1 MKIFSN
7 FESGSINVVKAENK
21 DDIQLSIPNDN
32 QSELHQWFHF
42 RLESEAQQPHTIK
55 LLDLANSAYPE
66 GWNGYDVVASYDR
79 EEWFRIPS
87 EFDGDTLTFTVIPE
101 NESMYFAYFAPYS
114 YDRHQD
120 LLHLAQSHYNCRL
133 ETLGHT
139 LDNRDVSLLVIG
151 DEHAADS
158 EEAPKKKIW
167 VIARQHPGETM
178 AEWFV
183 EGLIQRLLDETDTVG
198 RALLNKAVFYVV
210 PNMNPDGSARGHLR
224 LNAIGVN
231 LNREWQTPSLENSP
245 EVFYVREKM
254 LATGVDMFLDI
265 HGDEAIP
272 FNFVA
277 GSEGIPSYD
286 ARLENLENKFKQ
298 ALLTVTPEFQD
309 EHGYG
314 KDKPGEANLTVAS
327 NWVGEQ
333 FKCLSYTVE
342 MPFKDHNKH
351 PDSLYGWSPERSVGF
366 GHDTLAAVLAVTDDL
381 R

>member
-7 FESGSINVVKAENK
+7 FESGSINVVKADHK

-101 NESMYFAYFAPYS
+101 NESMYFAYFAPYG

-158 EEAPKKKIW
+158 EETAKKKIW

-183 EGLIQRLLDETDTVG
+183 EGLVQRLLDETDTVG

-231 LNREWQTPSLENSP
+231 LNREWQTPSLEKSP

-254 LATGVDMFLDI
+254 IATGVDMFLDI

-333 FKCLSYTVE
+333 FNCLSYTVE
-342 MPFKDHNKH
+342 MPFKDHNNQ
-351 PDSLYGWSPERSVGF
+351 PDSLYGWSPERSIGF
-366 GHDTLAAVLAVTDDL
+366 GHDTLAAVLAVADDL

>member
-7 FESGSINVVKAENK
+7 FESGSINVVKAESK

-42 RLESEAQQPHTIK
+42 RLESEAQQPHTIT

-87 EFDGDTLTFTVIPE
+87 EFDGDNLTFTVIPE

-183 EGLIQRLLDETDTVG
+183 EGLVQRLLDETDTVG

-333 FKCLSYTVE
+333 FNCLSYTVE

-351 PDSLYGWSPERSVGF
+351 PDSLYGWSPERSIGF

>member
-7 FESGSINVVKAENK
+7 FESGSINVVKADSK
-21 DDIQLSIPNDN
+21 DDIQLTIPNDN
-32 QSELHQWFHF
+32 NSELHQWFHF
-42 RLESEAQQPHTIK
+42 RLETEAQQPHNFTI
-55 LLDLANSAYPE
+55 LDLANSAYPE
-66 GWNGYDVVASYDR
+66 GWKGYDVVASYDR
-79 EEWFRIPS
+79 EEWFRIPA
-87 EFDGDTLTFTVIPE
+87 EFDGDKLTFSVIPE

-114 YDRHQD
+114 YERHQD

-139 LDNRDVSLLVIG
+139 LDNRDMSLLVIG
-151 DEHAADS
+151 DESTA
-158 EEAPKKKIW
+158 ENKKKVW

-178 AEWFV
+178 AEWFA

-198 RALLNKAVFYVV
+198 RALLEKAVFYIV

-254 LATGVDMFLDI
+254 FETGVDLFLDI

-272 FNFVA
+272 YNFVA

-286 ARLENLENKFKQ
+286 ARFENLENMFKQ
-298 ALLTVTPEFQD
+298 ALLTITPEFQV
-309 EHGYG
+309 EHGYD
-314 KDKPGEANLTVAS
+314 KDKPGEANLTVGS
-327 NWVGEQ
+327 NWVAEE
-333 FKCLSYTVE
+333 FKCLSYTIE
-342 MPFKDHNKH
+342 MPFKDHNNQ
-351 PDSLYGWSPERSVGF
+351 PDSLYGWSPERSVAF
-366 GHDTLAAVLAVTDDL
+366 GSDTLAAVLVVMDHL

>member
-7 FESGSINVVKAENK
+7 FESGSINVVKAESK

-42 RLESEAQQPHTIK
+42 RLESEAQQPHTIT

-87 EFDGDTLTFTVIPE
+87 EFDGDNLTFTVIPE

-183 EGLIQRLLDETDTVG
+183 EGLVQRLLDETDTVG

-333 FKCLSYTVE
+333 FNCLSYTVE
-342 MPFKDHNKH
+342 MPFKDHNNQ
-351 PDSLYGWSPERSVGF
+351 PDSLYGWSPERSIGF

>member
-7 FESGSINVVKAENK
+7 FESGSINVVKADSK
-21 DDIQLSIPNDN
+21 DDIQLTIPNDN
-32 QSELHQWFHF
+32 NSELHQWFHF
-42 RLESEAQQPHTIK
+42 RLESEAQQTHNFKI
-55 LLDLANSAYPE
+55 LDLANSAYPE
-66 GWNGYDVVASYDR
+66 GWKGYDVVASYDR

-87 EFDGDTLTFTVIPE
+87 EFDGDTLSFSVIPE
-101 NESMYFAYFAPYS
+101 NGSMYFAYFAPYS

-139 LDNRDVSLLVIG
+139 LDNRDMSLLVIG
-151 DEHAADS
+151 DEASDT
-158 EEAPKKKIW
+158 EKKKVW

-183 EGLIQRLLDETDTVG
+183 EGLVQRLLDETDTVG
-198 RALLNKAVFYVV
+198 RALLEKAVFYVV

-245 EVFYVREKM
+245 EVYYVREKM
-254 LATGVDMFLDI
+254 FETGVDLFLDI

-272 FNFVA
+272 YNFVA

-286 ARLENLENKFKQ
+286 ARLENLENMFKQ
-298 ALLTVTPEFQD
+298 ALLTITPEFQV
-309 EHGYG
+309 EHGYD
-314 KDKPGEANLTVAS
+314 KDKPGEANLTVGS
-327 NWVGEQ
+327 NWVAEQ
-333 FKCLSYTVE
+333 FNCLSYTIE
-342 MPFKDHNKH
+342 MPFKDHNNQ
-351 PDSLYGWSPERSVGF
+351 PDSLYGWSPERSVAF
-366 GHDTLAAVLAVTDDL
+366 GNDTLAAALVVMDHL

>member
-7 FESGSINVVKAENK
+7 FESGSINVVKADSK

-139 LDNRDVSLLVIG
+139 LDNRDISLLVIG
-151 DEHAADS
+151 DEHTADS

-183 EGLIQRLLDETDTVG
+183 EGLVQRLLDETDTVG

-327 NWVGEQ
+327 NWVAEQ
-333 FKCLSYTVE
+333 FNCLSYTVE
-342 MPFKDHNKH
+342 MPFKDHNNQ

-366 GHDTLAAVLAVTDDL
+366 GHDTLAAVLAVADEL

>member
-7 FESGSINVVKAENK
+7 FESGSINVVKAESK

-42 RLESEAQQPHTIK
+42 RLESEAQQPHTIT

-87 EFDGDTLTFTVIPE
+87 EFDGDNLTFTVIPE
-101 NESMYFAYFAPYS
+101 NESMYFAYFAPYN

-183 EGLIQRLLDETDTVG
+183 EGLVQRLLDETDTVG

-333 FKCLSYTVE
+333 FNCLSYTVE

>member
-7 FESGSINVVKAENK
+7 FESGSINVVKADSK

-79 EEWFRIPS
+79 EEWFRVPS

-101 NESMYFAYFAPYS
+101 NQSMYFAYFAPYS

-151 DEHAADS
+151 DEQATES
-158 EEAPKKKIW
+158 EEVPKKKIW

-183 EGLIQRLLDETDTVG
+183 EGLVQRLLDETDTVG

-366 GHDTLAAVLAVTDDL
+366 GHDTLAAVLAVTDEL

>member
-7 FESGSINVVKAENK
+7 FESGSINVVKADSK

-79 EEWFRIPS
+79 EEWFRVPS

-151 DEHAADS
+151 DEQAADS
-158 EEAPKKKIW
+158 EATPKKKIW

-183 EGLIQRLLDETDTVG
+183 EGLVQRLLDETDTVG

-333 FKCLSYTVE
+333 FNCLSYTVE

-351 PDSLYGWSPERSVGF
+351 PDSLYGWSPERSIGF

>member
-7 FESGSINVVKAENK
+7 FESGSINVVKADSK

-151 DEHAADS
+151 DEDAVDS
-158 EEAPKKKIW
+158 EEVPKKKIW

-183 EGLIQRLLDETDTVG
+183 EGLVQRLLDETDTVG

-254 LATGVDMFLDI
+254 LATGIDMFLDI

-333 FKCLSYTVE
+333 FNCLSYTVE

-351 PDSLYGWSPERSVGF
+351 PNSLYGWSPERSVGF

>member
-7 FESGSINVVKAENK
+7 FESGSINVVKAESK

-87 EFDGDTLTFTVIPE
+87 EFDGDTLTFNVIPE

-183 EGLIQRLLDETDTVG
+183 EGLVQRLLDETDTVG

-333 FKCLSYTVE
+333 FNCLSYTVE
-342 MPFKDHNKH
+342 MPFKDHNNQ
-351 PDSLYGWSPERSVGF
+351 PDSLYGWSPERSISF
-366 GHDTLAAVLAVTDDL
+366 GHDTLAAVLAVTDEL

>member
-7 FESGSINVVKAENK
+7 FESGSINVVKADSK

-151 DEHAADS
+151 DEHTADS

-183 EGLIQRLLDETDTVG
+183 EGLVQRLLDETDTVG
-198 RALLNKAVFYVV
+198 RALLNKAVFYIV

-286 ARLENLENKFKQ
+286 SRLENLENKFKQ

-327 NWVGEQ
+327 NWVAEQ
-333 FKCLSYTVE
+333 FNCLSYTVE

-351 PDSLYGWSPERSVGF
+351 PDSLYGWSPERSIGF

>member
-7 FESGSINVVKAENK
+7 FESGSINVVKADNK

-158 EEAPKKKIW
+158 EETAKKKIW

-183 EGLIQRLLDETDTVG
+183 EGLVQRLLDETDTVG

-231 LNREWQTPSLENSP
+231 LNREWQTPSLEKSP

-254 LATGVDMFLDI
+254 IATGVDMFLDI

-333 FKCLSYTVE
+333 FNCLSYTVE
-342 MPFKDHNKH
+342 MPFKDHNNQ
-351 PDSLYGWSPERSVGF
+351 PDSLYGWSPERSIGF

>member
-7 FESGSINVVKAENK
+7 FESGSINVVKADHK

-101 NESMYFAYFAPYS
+101 NESMYFAYFAPYG

-158 EEAPKKKIW
+158 EETAKKKIW

-183 EGLIQRLLDETDTVG
+183 EGLVQRLLDETDTVG

-231 LNREWQTPSLENSP
+231 LNREWQTPSLEKSP

-333 FKCLSYTVE
+333 FNCLSYTVE
-342 MPFKDHNKH
+342 MPFKDHNNQ
-351 PDSLYGWSPERSVGF
+351 PDSLYGWSPERSIGF
-366 GHDTLAAVLAVTDDL
+366 GHDTLAAVLAVADDL

>member
-7 FESGSINVVKAENK
+7 FESGSINVVKADSK

-79 EEWFRIPS
+79 EEWFRVPS

-101 NESMYFAYFAPYS
+101 NQSMYFAYFAPYS

-151 DEHAADS
+151 DEQAADS
-158 EEAPKKKIW
+158 EATPKKKIW

-183 EGLIQRLLDETDTVG
+183 EGLVQRLLDETDTVG

>member
-7 FESGSINVVKAENK
+7 FESGSINVVKADSK

-79 EEWFRIPS
+79 EEWFRVPS

-101 NESMYFAYFAPYS
+101 NQSMYFAYFAPYS

-151 DEHAADS
+151 DEQATES

-183 EGLIQRLLDETDTVG
+183 EGLVQRLLDETDTVG

-333 FKCLSYTVE
+333 FNCLSYTVE
-342 MPFKDHNKH
+342 MPFKDHNNQ
-351 PDSLYGWSPERSVGF
+351 PDSLYGWSPERSIGF
-366 GHDTLAAVLAVTDDL
+366 GHDTLAAVLAVADDL

>member
-7 FESGSINVVKAENK
+7 FESGSINVVKAESK

-42 RLESEAQQPHTIK
+42 RLESEAQQPHTIT

-87 EFDGDTLTFTVIPE
+87 EFDGDNLTFTVIPE

-151 DEHAADS
+151 DEDAVDS
-158 EEAPKKKIW
+158 EEVPKKKIW

-183 EGLIQRLLDETDTVG
+183 EGLVQRLLDETDTVG

-254 LATGVDMFLDI
+254 LATGIDMFLDI

-333 FKCLSYTVE
+333 FNCLSYTVE

>member
-7 FESGSINVVKAENK
+7 FESGSINVVKADSK

-79 EEWFRIPS
+79 EEWFRVPS

-101 NESMYFAYFAPYS
+101 NQSMYFAYFAPYS

-151 DEHAADS
+151 DEQATES

-183 EGLIQRLLDETDTVG
+183 EGLVQRLLDETDTVG

-231 LNREWQTPSLENSP
+231 LNREWQTPSRENSP

-333 FKCLSYTVE
+333 FNCLSYTVE

>member
-7 FESGSINVVKAENK
+7 FESGSINVVKADSK

-79 EEWFRIPS
+79 EEWFRVPS

-101 NESMYFAYFAPYS
+101 NQSMYFAYFAPYS

-151 DEHAADS
+151 DEQATES

-183 EGLIQRLLDETDTVG
+183 EGLVQRLLDETDTVG

-286 ARLENLENKFKQ
+286 ARLESLENKFKQ

-333 FKCLSYTVE
+333 FNCLSYTVE

-351 PDSLYGWSPERSVGF
+351 PDSLYGWSPERSIGF

>member
-7 FESGSINVVKAENK
+7 FESGSINVVKADNK

-32 QSELHQWFHF
+32 NSELHQWFHF
-42 RLESEAQQPHTIK
+42 RLETEAQQPHNFTI
-55 LLDLANSAYPE
+55 LDLANSAYPE
-66 GWNGYDVVASYDR
+66 GWKGYDVVASYDR
-79 EEWFRIPS
+79 EEWFRVPA
-87 EFDGDTLTFTVIPE
+87 EFDGDKLTFSVIPE

-139 LDNRDVSLLVIG
+139 LDNRDMSLLVIG
-151 DEHAADS
+151 DESTA
-158 EEAPKKKIW
+158 ENKKKVW

-178 AEWFV
+178 AEWFA
-183 EGLIQRLLDETDTVG
+183 EGLVQRLLDETDTVG
-198 RALLNKAVFYVV
+198 RALLEKAVFYIV

-254 LATGVDMFLDI
+254 FETGVDLFLDI

-272 FNFVA
+272 YNFVA

-286 ARLENLENKFKQ
+286 ARFENLENMFKQ
-298 ALLTVTPEFQD
+298 ALLTITPEFQV
-309 EHGYG
+309 EHGYD
-314 KDKPGEANLTVAS
+314 KDKPGEANLTVGS
-327 NWVGEQ
+327 NWVAEE
-333 FKCLSYTVE
+333 FKCLSYTIE
-342 MPFKDHNKH
+342 MPFKDHNNQ
-351 PDSLYGWSPERSVGF
+351 PDSLYGWSPERSVAF
-366 GHDTLAAVLAVTDDL
+366 GSDTLAAVLVVMDHL

>member
-7 FESGSINVVKAENK
+7 FESGSINVVKAESK

-42 RLESEAQQPHTIK
+42 RLESEAQQPHTIT

-87 EFDGDTLTFTVIPE
+87 EFDGDNLTFTVIPE

-183 EGLIQRLLDETDTVG
+183 EGLVQRLLDETDTVG

-333 FKCLSYTVE
+333 FNCLSYTIE
-342 MPFKDHNKH
+342 MPFKDHNNQ
-351 PDSLYGWSPERSVGF
+351 PDSLYGWSPERSIGF

>member
-7 FESGSINVVKAENK
+7 FESGSINVVKADSK

-151 DEHAADS
+151 DEDAVDS
-158 EEAPKKKIW
+158 EEVPKKKIW

-183 EGLIQRLLDETDTVG
+183 EGLVQRLLDETDTVG

-254 LATGVDMFLDI
+254 LATGIDMFLDI

-333 FKCLSYTVE
+333 FNCLSYTVE

-351 PDSLYGWSPERSVGF
+351 PDSLYGWSPERSIGF

>member
-7 FESGSINVVKAENK
+7 FESGSINVVKAESK

-42 RLESEAQQPHTIK
+42 RLESEAQQPHTIT

-151 DEHAADS
+151 DEDAVDS
-158 EEAPKKKIW
+158 EEVPKKKIW

-183 EGLIQRLLDETDTVG
+183 EGLVQRLLDETDTVG

-254 LATGVDMFLDI
+254 LATGIDMFLDI

-333 FKCLSYTVE
+333 FNCLSYTVE

-351 PDSLYGWSPERSVGF
+351 PDSLYGWSPERSIGF

>member
-7 FESGSINVVKAENK
+7 FESGSINVVKAESK

-42 RLESEAQQPHTIK
+42 RLESEAQQPHTIT

-87 EFDGDTLTFTVIPE
+87 EFDGDNLTFTVIPE

-183 EGLIQRLLDETDTVG
+183 EGLVQRLLDETDTVG

-351 PDSLYGWSPERSVGF
+351 PDSLYGWSPERSIGF

>member
-7 FESGSINVVKAENK
+7 FESGSINVVKAESK

-42 RLESEAQQPHTIK
+42 RLESEAQQPHTIT

-87 EFDGDTLTFTVIPE
+87 EFDGDNLTFTVIPE
-101 NESMYFAYFAPYS
+101 NESMYFAYFAPYN

-183 EGLIQRLLDETDTVG
+183 EGLVQRLLDETDTVG

-333 FKCLSYTVE
+333 FNCLSYTIE

>member
-7 FESGSINVVKAENK
+7 FESGSINVVKADSK

-32 QSELHQWFHF
+32 NSELHQWFHF
-42 RLESEAQQPHTIK
+42 RLETEAQQPHNFTI
-55 LLDLANSAYPE
+55 LDLANSAYPE
-66 GWNGYDVVASYDR
+66 GWKGYDVVASYDR
-79 EEWFRIPS
+79 EEWFRVPA
-87 EFDGDTLTFTVIPE
+87 EFDGDKLTFSVIPE
-101 NESMYFAYFAPYS
+101 NGSMYFAYFAPYS

-139 LDNRDVSLLVIG
+139 LDNRDMSLLVIG
-151 DEHAADS
+151 DESTA
-158 EEAPKKKIW
+158 ENKKKVW

-178 AEWFV
+178 AEWFA
-183 EGLIQRLLDETDTVG
+183 EGLVQRLLDETDTVG
-198 RALLNKAVFYVV
+198 RALLEKAVFYIV

-254 LATGVDMFLDI
+254 FETGVDLFLDI

-272 FNFVA
+272 YNFVA

-286 ARLENLENKFKQ
+286 ARFENLENMFKQ
-298 ALLTVTPEFQD
+298 ALLTITPEFQV
-309 EHGYG
+309 EHGYD
-314 KDKPGEANLTVAS
+314 KDKPGEANLTVGS
-327 NWVGEQ
+327 NWVAEE
-333 FKCLSYTVE
+333 FKCLSYTIE
-342 MPFKDHNKH
+342 MPFKDHNNQ
-351 PDSLYGWSPERSVGF
+351 PDSLYGWSPERSVAF
-366 GHDTLAAVLAVTDDL
+366 GSDTLAAVLVVMDHL